1 MFQMDVIPIDM
12 ELQKHWRN
20 HHIVTDAMV
29 DAFKKSLGFQPYH
42 KIQDLTKERYK
53 SITEKDLP
61 PGRVA
66 WLRIDDRPRVFGY
79 RTHVIVTDLNGRNP
93 TMLE

>member
-1 MFQMDVIPIDM
+1 MGG
-12 ELQKHWRN
+12 
-20 HHIVTDAMV
+20 
-29 DAFKKSLGFQPYH
+29 AFKKSLGFQPYH

-79 RTHVIVTDLNGRNP
+79 RTNVIVTDLNGRNP
-93 TMLE
+93 TMIE